1 MANFPLPI
9 ITGIGHERDES
20 VLDMIS
26 FQRVKTP
33 TAAAAFL
40 VNHLTEVYAR
50 VVNAQEAIVQNVKHR
65 LQVEKMRLERLS
77 NTIPVQFSL
86 VKTKQGAYLD
96 RLMSRLSTNVQ
107 SKLSEAQRHFEIL
120 SQNIQPILERKMLNE
135 SHRLQLLSQRIQ
147 AQDPELLLK
156 RGYSI
161 TLKDG
166 KSIRSASQLKSGD
179 IIETRFAEGSVK
191 AKVE

>member
-1 MANFPLPI
+1 
-9 ITGIGHERDES
+9 
-20 VLDMIS
+20 
-26 FQRVKTP
+26 
-33 TAAAAFL
+33 
-40 VNHLTEVYAR
+40 
-50 VVNAQEAIVQNVKHR
+50 
-65 LQVEKMRLERLS
+65 
-77 NTIPVQFSL
+77 
-86 VKTKQGAYLD
+86 
-96 RLMSRLSTNVQ
+96 MSRLSTNVQ
-107 SKLSEAQRHFEIL
+107 SKLSETQRHFEIL